1 MPTLKQATIED
12 NDNVLAMV
20 KEYAYTS
27 PYKDKVN
34 KEALELLVKEFLVE
48 KDKVVFYV
56 VQDNLPIGFIA
67 GAAVPFILGL
77 DTIATEFAWWVHPD
91 FRLNG
96 VGLRLIDAFEAW
108 AKEEGCSM
116 VALSS
121 TDEGTG
127 EVYTKRGYSLAEHT
141 YMKTVCQEISG
152 FGVCL

>member
-56 VQDNLPIGFIA
+56 VQDNLPIGFLA
-67 GAAVPFILGL
+67 GAAVPFMLGL
-77 DTIATEFAWWVHPD
+77 DTVATEFAWWVHPD

-96 VGLRLIDAFEAW
+96 VGSLLIEAFENW
-108 AKEEGCSM
+108 AKEVGCSM
-116 VALSS
+116 ISLSS
-121 TDEGTG
+121 MDEATG
-127 EVYTKRGYSLAEHT
+127 EVYIKRGYSLKEHT
-141 YMKTVCQEISG
+141 YLKVL
-152 FGVCL
+152 F

>member
-12 NDNVLAMV
+12 NENVLAMV

-56 VQDNLPIGFIA
+56 VQDNLPIGFLA
-67 GAAVPFILGL
+67 GAAVPFMLGL
-77 DTIATEFAWWVHPD
+77 DTVATEFAWWVHPD

-96 VGLRLIDAFEAW
+96 VGSLLIEAFENW
-108 AKEEGCSM
+108 AKEVGCSM
-116 VALSS
+116 ISLSS
-121 TDEGTG
+121 MDEATG
-127 EVYTKRGYSLAEHT
+127 EVYIKRGYSLKEHT
-141 YMKTVCQEISG
+141 YLKVL
-152 FGVCL
+152 F